1 MCCMYT
7 YPFIEFELI
16 ISCFYYN
23 SINGLEKYH
32 QTGIWKITYWMLV
45 LEHIYYTS
53 VYIIYY
59 NLNVYTCYLSIIP
72 EAVRK

>member
-1 MCCMYT
+1 M
-7 YPFIEFELI
+7 
-16 ISCFYYN
+16 
-23 SINGLEKYH
+23 NGLEKYH
-32 QTGIWKITYWMLV
+32 QTGIWKVIYWMLV